1 MSEVARFRRE
11 QALHEQATQNALFG
25 LAYGVSR
32 HDFIE
37 ARTTRGADRILQLLD
52 TGKQEEAM
60 ALWETPD
67 WGEGA
72 RCNVGENG
80 ACQKESSFNSFT
92 QRGQYRNILKRIG

>member
-1 MSEVARFRRE
+1 MTESEIAQFRHE
-11 QALHEQATQNALFG
+11 QALQEQAAQNALFG
-25 LAYGVSR
+25 LACGVSR

-52 TGKQEEAM
+52 AGKQEEAM

-72 RCNVGENG
+72 RSDIGEDG
-80 ACQKESSFNSFT
+80 ACQKKSSSLT
-92 QRGQYRNILKRIG
+92 ISTSR